1 MGPAGQEAI
10 DIAKENGTWSL
21 LDDVENLVVPD
32 DLAAAFDLHP
42 GARDT
47 WEAFPRSAKR
57 SILEWIVTAKR
68 PETRGAR
75 IAETAE
81 KAGRGERA
89 HQ

>member
-1 MGPAGQEAI
+1 MRPAGQAAI
-10 DIAKENGTWSL
+10 DAAKANGYWTI

-32 DLAAAFDLHP
+32 DLAAELDRHP
-42 GARDT
+42 GARAN
-47 WEAFPRSAKR
+47 WWGFSPSSRA
-57 SILEWIVTAKR
+57 LLWWIVRAKR
-68 PETRGAR
+68 PETRRAR

>member
-1 MGPAGQEAI
+1 M
-10 DIAKENGTWSL
+10 T
-21 LDDVENLVVPD
+21 
-32 DLAAAFDLHP
+32 
-42 GARDT
+42 
-47 WEAFPRSAKR
+47 R

-68 PETRGAR
+68 QETRRAR